1 MADDKKINY
10 EEINYKEILEFLN
23 KNAGKE
29 YKDPEKEGLT
39 EDEKRKYKDLREKGS
54 NICKELKKIAKLND
68 SCKFSTEIIKWL
80 DGSNTKI
87 KNYLWLQ
94 MKCEKYK
101 DSPISISIF
110 VEKNED
116 KVRYRICLEIK
127 NDKAD
132 DSIMKQYHSYLN
144 LPENENIVYASGSNE
159 EGTPDNLKDKK
170 YKDKYKDKS
179 TIIKELESKQLT
191 KVQPSIYIEQSP
203 TKGNEDYE
211 KEIKKAIEELIPYYK
226 YVMEKKTNELISSKN
241 LNEEDEE
248 KIMGKFSKK
257 EFDKNVIFYGPPGT
271 GKTYTTAKRAVEI
284 CKTESEKELTDYS
297 EIMEKYNELKK
308 KNRIELITF
317 HQSYGYE
324 EFIEGIKPVVSD
336 EDDESEDEK
345 ENNKESKTNIKIE
358 NDIKY
363 DVVDGIFKKFCD
375 NARKAIIETNNDND
389 NDIPLEAI
397 VWKVTVRGQVREE
410 CFNNN
415 HVRIDWNFDDAGA
428 VGFVEEVKK
437 GDIIITTDGSRT
449 RINGIAVVTDDK
461 GYTLDKEERDTTT
474 RNVKWLAKNI
484 DENIK
489 NINKEKML
497 HRRTVARV
505 PNMKVEDIIKLA
517 KEKNQEELSK
527 IVIKEN
533 KDPYVFIIDEIN
545 RGNISKIF
553 GELITL
559 IETTKRAG
567 KEECISTKLPYSKE
581 EFTVPD
587 NVYII
592 GTMNTADRSIA
603 LIDTAL
609 RRRFKFEEMLPDYHL
624 LEDIFVEDKGT
635 KVNIGAMLKVINER
649 IKYLYDR
656 EHTIGHAVFLELKEN
671 NNIDK
676 LENIFKKS
684 VIPLLQEYFYED
696 YEKIRIV
703 LGDNA
708 KDEDEQFISAVSIPE
723 DVFEDNIVDIDI
735 PEKKYTINYNNFK
748 NIMAYK
754 NISQK
759 KDLSKKISDE

>member
-1 MADDKKINY
+1 MENKK
-10 EEINYKEILEFLN
+10 
-23 KNAGKE
+23 
-29 YKDPEKEGLT
+29 
-39 EDEKRKYKDLREKGS
+39 EKGLLLS
-54 NICKELKKIAKLND
+54 WK
-68 SCKFSTEIIKWL
+68 
-80 DGSNTKI
+80 
-87 KNYLWLQ
+87 
-94 MKCEKYK
+94 
-101 DSPISISIF
+101 
-110 VEKNED
+110 
-116 KVRYRICLEIK
+116 
-127 NDKAD
+127 
-132 DSIMKQYHSYLN
+132 
-144 LPENENIVYASGSNE
+144 PEVS
-159 EGTPDNLKDKK
+159 
-170 YKDKYKDKS
+170 
-179 TIIKELESKQLT
+179 
-191 KVQPSIYIEQSP
+191 VW
-203 TKGNEDYE
+203 DYE
-211 KEIKKAIEELIPYYK
+211 KVYSEIQNGKKVKTTGWRTRALQEVKIGMEVFIMKLGEEPKGIIAHGHVVKGLYLENETYYVDIEFDSIQNADDEKEIISLTELK
-226 YVMEKKTNELISSKN
+226 NKFKRKKWDSQGDAVGSYIDETILPELKEMWSKLIN
-241 LNEEDEE
+241 GKENSEAPNGGDE
-248 KIMGKFSKK
+248 GKNMKK

-297 EIMEKYNELKK
+297 EIMKKYNELKK
-308 KNRIELITF
+308 KNRIEFITF

-324 EFIEGIKPVVSD
+324 EFIEGIKPIVLN
-336 EDDESEDEK
+336 EDDESEDES
-345 ENNKESKTNIKIE
+345 ENNQESKTNIKIE

-363 DVVDGIFKKFCD
+363 DIVDGIFKKFCD
-375 NARKAIIETNNDND
+375 NARKAIIETDNNNDNND
-389 NDIPLEAI
+389 NNDIPLEAI
-397 VWKVTVRGQVREE
+397 VWKVTVRGEVRED

-415 HVRIDWNFDDAGA
+415 RVRIDWNFDDAGA

-449 RINGIAVVTDDK
+449 RINGIAVVTDEK

-517 KEKNQEELSK
+517 KEKEPRALSK

-533 KDPYVFIIDEIN
+533 KEPYVFIIDEIN

-603 LIDTAL
+603 LMDTAL
-609 RRRFKFEEMLPDYHL
+609 RRRFKFEEMLPNYDL
-624 LEDIFVEDKGT
+624 LKDIFVEDEGV

-649 IKYLYDR
+649 IEYLYDR

-708 KDEDEQFISAVSIPE
+708 KDEDEQFILAVSIPK
-723 DVFEDNIVDIDI
+723 DIFEGDIGDIDI
-735 PEKKYTINYNNFK
+735 PEKKYIINYDNFK

>member
-1 MADDKKINY
+1 MENTKEKGLLLTWKPEVSVWDYEKVYSEVQNGKKVKTTGWRTRAIQEVKIGMEVFIMKLGEEPKGIIAHGHVVKGPYLENETYYVDVEFDSIQNVDD
-10 EEINYKEILEFLN
+10 E
-23 KNAGKE
+23 KNIIS
-29 YKDPEKEGLT
+29 LT
-39 EDEKRKYKDLREKGS
+39 E
-54 NICKELKKIAKLND
+54 LKN
-68 SCKFSTEIIKWL
+68 KF
-80 DGSNTKI
+80 
-87 KNYLWLQ
+87 
-94 MKCEKYK
+94 
-101 DSPISISIF
+101 
-110 VEKNED
+110 
-116 KVRYRICLEIK
+116 
-127 NDKAD
+127 
-132 DSIMKQYHSYLN
+132 
-144 LPENENIVYASGSNE
+144 
-159 EGTPDNLKDKK
+159 KDKK
-170 YKDKYKDKS
+170 WDSQGDAIGSYIDE
-179 TIIKELESKQLT
+179 TILPELRKMWNKLINEEENSKT
-191 KVQPSIYIEQSP
+191 SD
-203 TKGNEDYE
+203 GGDE
-211 KEIKKAIEELIPYYK
+211 KE
-226 YVMEKKTNELISSKN
+226 T
-241 LNEEDEE
+241 
-248 KIMGKFSKK
+248 MGKASKK

-297 EIMEKYNELKK
+297 EIMERYNELKK
-308 KNRIELITF
+308 KNRIEFITF

-324 EFIEGIKPVVSD
+324 EFIEGIKPIISN
-336 EDDESEDEK
+336 EDDESEGES
-345 ENNKESKTNIKIE
+345 ENNQESKTNIKIE

-363 DVVDGIFKKFCD
+363 DIVDGIFKKFCD
-375 NARKAIIETNNDND
+375 NARKAIIETNNNDN

-533 KDPYVFIIDEIN
+533 KEPYVFIIDEIN

-603 LIDTAL
+603 LMDTAL
-609 RRRFKFEEMLPDYHL
+609 RRRFKFEEMLPNYDL
-624 LEDIFVEDKGT
+624 LKDIFVEDKGV

-649 IKYLYDR
+649 IEYLYDR
-656 EHTIGHAVFLELKEN
+656 EHTIGHAVFLEKGKDN
-671 NNIDK
+671 RIDIDINK

-684 VIPLLQEYFYED
+684 IIPLLQEYFYED

-708 KDEDEQFISAVSIPE
+708 KDEDEQFILAVSIPE
-723 DVFEDNIVDIDI
+723 DVFEGNIGDIDI
-735 PEKKYTINYNNFK
+735 PEKKYIIKYENFR

>member
-1 MADDKKINY
+1 MENKK
-10 EEINYKEILEFLN
+10 
-23 KNAGKE
+23 
-29 YKDPEKEGLT
+29 
-39 EDEKRKYKDLREKGS
+39 EKGLLLTW
-54 NICKELKKIAKLND
+54 K
-68 SCKFSTEIIKWL
+68 
-80 DGSNTKI
+80 
-87 KNYLWLQ
+87 
-94 MKCEKYK
+94 
-101 DSPISISIF
+101 
-110 VEKNED
+110 
-116 KVRYRICLEIK
+116 
-127 NDKAD
+127 
-132 DSIMKQYHSYLN
+132 
-144 LPENENIVYASGSNE
+144 PEVS
-159 EGTPDNLKDKK
+159 
-170 YKDKYKDKS
+170 
-179 TIIKELESKQLT
+179 
-191 KVQPSIYIEQSP
+191 VW
-203 TKGNEDYE
+203 DYE
-211 KEIKKAIEELIPYYK
+211 KVYSEIQNGKKVKTTGWRTRALQEVKIGMEVFIMKLGEEPKGIIAHGHVVKGPYLENETYYVDIEFDSIQNANDEKEIISLAELKNKFKSKTWDSQGDAVGSYIDETILPELK
-226 YVMEKKTNELISSKN
+226 EMWSKLINGEKNTETRDGG
-241 LNEEDEE
+241 DEGE
-248 KIMGKFSKK
+248 NMKK

-284 CKTESEKELTDYS
+284 CKNESEEDLTDYS
-297 EIMEKYNELKK
+297 EIMKKYNELKEN
-308 KNRIELITF
+308 NRIEFITF

-324 EFIEGIKPVVSD
+324 EFIEGIKPVVSN
-336 EDDESEDEK
+336 EDYESEDES
-345 ENNKESKTNIKIE
+345 ENKQELKTNIKIE

-375 NARKAIIETNNDND
+375 NARKAIIETHDND
-389 NDIPLEAI
+389 DVSPEAI
-397 VWKVTVRGQVREE
+397 VWKVTVRNNVIKD
-410 CFNNN
+410 CFENSR
-415 HVRIDWNFDDAGA
+415 VRIDWNFDDAGA

-461 GYTLDKEERDTTT
+461 GYTLDKEKRDTTT

-517 KEKNQEELSK
+517 KEKEPEELSK

-533 KDPYVFIIDEIN
+533 KEPYVFIIDEIN

-603 LIDTAL
+603 LMDTAL

-649 IKYLYDR
+649 IEYIYDR

-696 YEKIRIV
+696 YEKIRLI

-708 KDEDEQFISAVSIPE
+708 KDEDEQFIFAESIKPK
-723 DVFEDNIVDIDI
+723 DVFEGDIGDIDI
-735 PEKKYTINYNNFK
+735 PEKKYIIKYENFR

-754 NISQK
+754 NISKK
-759 KDLSKKISDE
+759 KDLSEKISDE

>member
-1 MADDKKINY
+1 MENKK
-10 EEINYKEILEFLN
+10 
-23 KNAGKE
+23 
-29 YKDPEKEGLT
+29 
-39 EDEKRKYKDLREKGS
+39 EKGFLLGWNPNS
-54 NICKELKKIAKLND
+54 KEWHWDYEKGYSEIQNGNKPIVGWTIPERKELKVGMEVFVIKLGMAPKGIIAHGYII
-68 SCKFSTEIIKWL
+68 EIP
-80 DGSNTKI
+80 
-87 KNYLWLQ
+87 
-94 MKCEKYK
+94 YK
-101 DSPISISIF
+101 H
-110 VEKNED
+110 
-116 KVRYRICLEIK
+116 EIK
-127 NDKAD
+127 IEFDSIQNAD
-132 DSIMKQYHSYLN
+132 D
-144 LPENENIVYASGSNE
+144 
-159 EGTPDNLKDKK
+159 
-170 YKDKYKDKS
+170 
-179 TIIKELESKQLT
+179 
-191 KVQPSIYIEQSP
+191 
-203 TKGNEDYE
+203 E
-211 KEIKKAIEELIPYYK
+211 KEIISLTELKNKFKPKTWDSQGEAVGSYIDETILPELK
-226 YVMEKKTNELISSKN
+226 EMWSKLINGDEDSENLNRGDEKKT
-241 LNEEDEE
+241 
-248 KIMGKFSKK
+248 MKK
-257 EFDKNVIFYGPPGT
+257 EFDKNIIFYGPPGT

-308 KNRIELITF
+308 KNRIEFITF

-324 EFIEGIKPVVSD
+324 EFIEGIKPIVLN
-336 EDDESEDEK
+336 EDDESEDEN
-345 ENNKESKTNIKIE
+345 ENNQESKTNIKIE

-363 DVVDGIFKKFCD
+363 DIVDGIFKKFCD
-375 NARKAIIETNNDND
+375 NARKAIIETDNNNDNND
-389 NDIPLEAI
+389 NNDIPLEAI
-397 VWKVTVRGQVREE
+397 VWKVTVRGEVRED
-410 CFNNN
+410 CFNNSR
-415 HVRIDWNFDDAGA
+415 VRIDWNFDDAGA

-449 RINGIAVVTDDK
+449 KINGIAVVIDDK
-461 GYTLDKEERDTTT
+461 GYILAGEERDTTT

-559 IETTKRAG
+559 IEPTKRSG
-567 KEECISTKLPYSKE
+567 KKECISTKLPYSKE

-603 LIDTAL
+603 LMDTAL
-609 RRRFKFEEMLPDYHL
+609 RRRFKFEEMLPNYDL
-624 LEDIFVEDKGT
+624 LKDIFVEDEGV

-649 IKYLYDR
+649 IEYLYDR

-696 YEKIRIV
+696 YDKIRLI

-708 KDEDEQFISAVSIPE
+708 KDEDEQFIFAEFIKPK
-723 DVFEDNIVDIDI
+723 DVFEGDIGDIDI
-735 PEKKYTINYNNFK
+735 PEKKYIINYDNFK

>member
-1 MADDKKINY
+1 METKK
-10 EEINYKEILEFLN
+10 
-23 KNAGKE
+23 
-29 YKDPEKEGLT
+29 
-39 EDEKRKYKDLREKGS
+39 EKGFLLVWNPNKKERHWDYEKFYS
-54 NICKELKKIAKLND
+54 EIQNGKKPIVEWTIKERKELKVRMEVFVIKLGTAPKGIIAHGYII
-68 SCKFSTEIIKWL
+68 EIP
-80 DGSNTKI
+80 
-87 KNYLWLQ
+87 
-94 MKCEKYK
+94 YK
-101 DSPISISIF
+101 H
-110 VEKNED
+110 
-116 KVRYRICLEIK
+116 EIK
-127 NDKAD
+127 IEF
-132 DSIMKQYHSYLN
+132 DSIQN
-144 LPENENIVYASGSNE
+144 
-159 EGTPDNLKDKK
+159 TDD
-170 YKDKYKDKS
+170 
-179 TIIKELESKQLT
+179 
-191 KVQPSIYIEQSP
+191 
-203 TKGNEDYE
+203 E
-211 KEIKKAIEELIPYYK
+211 KEIISLTELKNKFKPKTWDSQGEAVGSYIDETILPELK
-226 YVMEKKTNELISSKN
+226 EMWSKLINGDEDSENLNRGDEKKT
-241 LNEEDEE
+241 
-248 KIMGKFSKK
+248 MKK
-257 EFDKNVIFYGPPGT
+257 EFDKNIIFYGPPGT

-308 KNRIELITF
+308 KNRIEFITF

-324 EFIEGIKPVVSD
+324 EFIEGIKPIVLN
-336 EDDESEDEK
+336 EDDESEDES
-345 ENNKESKTNIKIE
+345 ENNQESKTNIKIE

-363 DVVDGIFKKFCD
+363 DIVDGIFKKFCD
-375 NARKAIIETNNDND
+375 NARKAIIETDNNNDN

-397 VWKVTVRGQVREE
+397 VWKVTVRGEVRED
-410 CFNNN
+410 CFNNSR
-415 HVRIDWNFDDAGA
+415 VRIDWNFDDAGA

-449 RINGIAVVTDDK
+449 KINGIAVVIDDK
-461 GYTLDKEERDTTT
+461 GYILAGEERDTTT

-559 IETTKRAG
+559 IEPTKRSG
-567 KEECISTKLPYSKE
+567 KKECISTKLPYSKE
-581 EFTVPD
+581 EFTIPD

-603 LIDTAL
+603 LMDTAL
-609 RRRFKFEEMLPDYHL
+609 RRRFKFEEMLPNYDL
-624 LEDIFVEDKGT
+624 LKDIFVEDKGT

-649 IKYLYDR
+649 IEYLYDR
-656 EHTIGHAVFLELKEN
+656 EHTIGHAVFLEKMEN
-671 NNIDK
+671 EKIDIDINK
-676 LENIFKKS
+676 LENIFKKNI
-684 VIPLLQEYFYED
+684 IPLLQEYFYED
-696 YEKIRIV
+696 YEKIRII

-723 DVFEDNIVDIDI
+723 DVFEGNIVDIDI
-735 PEKKYTINYNNFK
+735 PEKKYTINYDNFK

>member
-1 MADDKKINY
+1 MENKKEKGLLLTWKPEVSVWDY
-10 EEINYKEILEFLN
+10 EKVYSEIQNGKKVKTTGWRTRTLQEVKIGMEVFIMKLGEEPKGIIAHGHVVKGPYLENETYYVDIEFDSIQNANDEKEIISLAELKN
-23 KNAGKE
+23 KFKSKTWDSQGDAVGS
-29 YKDPEKEGLT
+29 YI
-39 EDEKRKYKDLREKGS
+39 DETILP
-54 NICKELKKIAKLND
+54 ELKKMWSKLINGD
-68 SCKFSTEIIKWL
+68 
-80 DGSNTKI
+80 
-87 KNYLWLQ
+87 
-94 MKCEKYK
+94 
-101 DSPISISIF
+101 
-110 VEKNED
+110 
-116 KVRYRICLEIK
+116 
-127 NDKAD
+127 
-132 DSIMKQYHSYLN
+132 
-144 LPENENIVYASGSNE
+144 ENSE
-159 EGTPDNLKDKK
+159 
-170 YKDKYKDKS
+170 
-179 TIIKELESKQLT
+179 
-191 KVQPSIYIEQSP
+191 
-203 TKGNEDYE
+203 
-211 KEIKKAIEELIPYYK
+211 
-226 YVMEKKTNELISSKN
+226 N
-241 LNEEDEE
+241 LNRGDEE
-248 KIMGKFSKK
+248 ETMGKASKK

-308 KNRIELITF
+308 KNRIEFITF

-324 EFIEGIKPVVSD
+324 EFIEGIKPIVLN
-336 EDDESEDEK
+336 EDDESEDES
-345 ENNKESKTNIKIE
+345 ENNQESKTNIKIE

-363 DVVDGIFKKFCD
+363 DIVDGIFKKFCD
-375 NARKAIIETNNDND
+375 NARKAIIETDNNNDN

-397 VWKVTVRGQVREE
+397 VWKVTVRDEVRED

-415 HVRIDWNFDDAGA
+415 RVRIDWNFDDAGA

-449 RINGIAVVTDDK
+449 KINGIAVVTDDK

-484 DENIK
+484 NENIK

-517 KEKNQEELSK
+517 KEKNQKELSK

-533 KDPYVFIIDEIN
+533 KEPYVFIIDEIN

-559 IETTKRAG
+559 IETTKRSGEG
-567 KEECISTKLPYSKE
+567 KKECISTKLPYSKE

-603 LIDTAL
+603 LMDTAL

-649 IKYLYDR
+649 IEYLYDR

-671 NNIDK
+671 NNIEK

-696 YEKIRIV
+696 YDKIRIV

-723 DVFEDNIVDIDI
+723 DVFEANIDDIDI
-735 PEKKYTINYNNFK
+735 PEKKYIINYDNFK

>member
-1 MADDKKINY
+1 MWNKLINGD
-10 EEINYKEILEFLN
+10 ENSKTPN
-23 KNAGKE
+23 G
-29 YKDPEKEGLT
+29 G
-39 EDEKRKYKDLREKGS
+39 DEKV
-54 NICKELKKIAKLND
+54 
-68 SCKFSTEIIKWL
+68 T
-80 DGSNTKI
+80 
-87 KNYLWLQ
+87 
-94 MKCEKYK
+94 M
-101 DSPISISIF
+101 
-110 VEKNED
+110 
-116 KVRYRICLEIK
+116 
-127 NDKAD
+127 
-132 DSIMKQYHSYLN
+132 
-144 LPENENIVYASGSNE
+144 
-159 EGTPDNLKDKK
+159 
-170 YKDKYKDKS
+170 
-179 TIIKELESKQLT
+179 
-191 KVQPSIYIEQSP
+191 
-203 TKGNEDYE
+203 
-211 KEIKKAIEELIPYYK
+211 
-226 YVMEKKTNELISSKN
+226 
-241 LNEEDEE
+241 
-248 KIMGKFSKK
+248 KK

-284 CKTESEKELTDYS
+284 CKTESEEELTDYS
-297 EIMEKYNELKK
+297 QIMKKYNELKK
-308 KNRIELITF
+308 NKRIEFITF

-324 EFIEGIKPVVSD
+324 EFIEGIKPIVLN
-336 EDDESEDEK
+336 EDDESEEES
-345 ENNKESKTNIKIE
+345 ENNQESKTNIKIE

-363 DVVDGIFKKFCD
+363 DIVDGIFKKFCD
-375 NARKAIIETNNDND
+375 NARKAIIETDNNNDNNND
-389 NDIPLEAI
+389 DNNNDIPLEAT
-397 VWKVTVRGQVREE
+397 VWKVTVRGEVRED

-415 HVRIDWNFDDAGA
+415 HVRIDWNSDEPQ
-428 VGFVEEVKK
+428 VVVFVKEVKQ

-517 KEKNQEELSK
+517 KEKEPRALSK

-559 IETTKRAG
+559 IETTKRSGEG
-567 KEECISTKLPYSKE
+567 KKECISTKLPYSKE

-603 LIDTAL
+603 LMDTAL
-609 RRRFKFEEMLPDYHL
+609 RRRFKFEEMLPNYDL
-624 LEDIFVEDKGT
+624 LKNIFVEDEGV
-635 KVNIGAMLKVINER
+635 KVNIGAMLKAINER
-649 IKYLYDR
+649 IEYLYDR

-696 YEKIRIV
+696 YDKIRLI

-708 KDEDEQFISAVSIPE
+708 KDEDEQFIFAESIKPK
-723 DVFEDNIVDIDI
+723 DVFEGDIGDIDI
-735 PEKKYTINYNNFK
+735 PEKKYIIKYENFR

-754 NISQK
+754 NISK
-759 KDLSKKISDE
+759 KLSDE

>member
-1 MADDKKINY
+1 MENTKEKGLLLTWKPEVSVWDYEKVYSEVQNGKKVKTTGWRTRAIQEVKIGMEVFIMKLGEEPKGIIAHGHVVKGPYLENETYYVDVEFDSIQNVDD
-10 EEINYKEILEFLN
+10 E
-23 KNAGKE
+23 KNIIS
-29 YKDPEKEGLT
+29 LT
-39 EDEKRKYKDLREKGS
+39 E
-54 NICKELKKIAKLND
+54 LKN
-68 SCKFSTEIIKWL
+68 KF
-80 DGSNTKI
+80 
-87 KNYLWLQ
+87 
-94 MKCEKYK
+94 
-101 DSPISISIF
+101 
-110 VEKNED
+110 
-116 KVRYRICLEIK
+116 
-127 NDKAD
+127 
-132 DSIMKQYHSYLN
+132 
-144 LPENENIVYASGSNE
+144 
-159 EGTPDNLKDKK
+159 KDKK
-170 YKDKYKDKS
+170 WDSQGDAIGSYIDE
-179 TIIKELESKQLT
+179 TILPELRKMWNKLINEEENSKT
-191 KVQPSIYIEQSP
+191 SD
-203 TKGNEDYE
+203 GGDE
-211 KEIKKAIEELIPYYK
+211 KE
-226 YVMEKKTNELISSKN
+226 T
-241 LNEEDEE
+241 
-248 KIMGKFSKK
+248 MGKASKK

-284 CKTESEKELTDYS
+284 CKTESEKELTDYT
-297 EIMEKYNELKK
+297 EIMKKYNELKE
-308 KNRIELITF
+308 KNRIEFITF

-324 EFIEGIKPVVSD
+324 EFIEGIKPIISN
-336 EDDESEDEK
+336 EDDESEGES
-345 ENNKESKTNIKIE
+345 ENNQESKTNIKIE

-363 DVVDGIFKKFCD
+363 DIVDGIFKKFCD
-375 NARKAIIETNNDND
+375 NARKAIIETNNNDN

-533 KDPYVFIIDEIN
+533 KEPYVFIIDEIN

-567 KEECISTKLPYSKE
+567 KEECISTKLPYSNE

-603 LIDTAL
+603 LMDTAL
-609 RRRFKFEEMLPDYHL
+609 RRRFKFEEMLPNYDL
-624 LEDIFVEDKGT
+624 LKDIFVEDKGV

-649 IKYLYDR
+649 IEYLYDR
-656 EHTIGHAVFLELKEN
+656 EHTIGHAVFLEKGKDN
-671 NNIDK
+671 RIDIDINK

-684 VIPLLQEYFYED
+684 IIPLLQEYFYED

-708 KDEDEQFISAVSIPE
+708 KDEDEQFILAVSIPE
-723 DVFEDNIVDIDI
+723 DVFEGNIGDIDI
-735 PEKKYTINYNNFK
+735 PEKKYIIKYENFR

>member
-1 MADDKKINY
+1 MENKK
-10 EEINYKEILEFLN
+10 
-23 KNAGKE
+23 
-29 YKDPEKEGLT
+29 
-39 EDEKRKYKDLREKGS
+39 EKGLLLTW
-54 NICKELKKIAKLND
+54 K
-68 SCKFSTEIIKWL
+68 
-80 DGSNTKI
+80 
-87 KNYLWLQ
+87 
-94 MKCEKYK
+94 
-101 DSPISISIF
+101 
-110 VEKNED
+110 
-116 KVRYRICLEIK
+116 
-127 NDKAD
+127 
-132 DSIMKQYHSYLN
+132 
-144 LPENENIVYASGSNE
+144 PEVS
-159 EGTPDNLKDKK
+159 
-170 YKDKYKDKS
+170 
-179 TIIKELESKQLT
+179 
-191 KVQPSIYIEQSP
+191 VW
-203 TKGNEDYE
+203 DYE
-211 KEIKKAIEELIPYYK
+211 KVYSEIQNGKKVKTTGWRTRTLQEVKIGMEVFIMKLGEEPKGIIAHGHVIKGPYLENETYYVDIEFDSIQNANDEKEIISLAELKNKFKSKTWDSQGDAVGSYIDETILPELK
-226 YVMEKKTNELISSKN
+226 EMWSKLINGEKNTETRDGG
-241 LNEEDEE
+241 DEGE
-248 KIMGKFSKK
+248 NMKK

-284 CKTESEKELTDYS
+284 CKNESEEDLTDYS
-297 EIMEKYNELKK
+297 EIMKKYNELKEN
-308 KNRIELITF
+308 NRIEFITF

-324 EFIEGIKPVVSD
+324 EFIEGIKPVVSN
-336 EDDESEDEK
+336 EDYESEDES
-345 ENNKESKTNIKIE
+345 ENKQELKTNIKIE

-375 NARKAIIETNNDND
+375 NARKAIIETHDND
-389 NDIPLEAI
+389 DVSPEAI
-397 VWKVTVRGQVREE
+397 VWKVTVRNNVIKD
-410 CFNNN
+410 CFENSR
-415 HVRIDWNFDDAGA
+415 VRIDWNFDDAGA

-461 GYTLDKEERDTTT
+461 GYTLDKEKRDTTT

-517 KEKNQEELSK
+517 KEKEPEELSK

-533 KDPYVFIIDEIN
+533 KEPYVFIIDEIN

-603 LIDTAL
+603 LMDTAL

-649 IKYLYDR
+649 IEYIYDR

-696 YEKIRIV
+696 YEKIRLI

-708 KDEDEQFISAVSIPE
+708 KDEDEQFIFAESIKPK
-723 DVFEDNIVDIDI
+723 DVFEGDIGDIDI
-735 PEKKYTINYNNFK
+735 PDKKYIIKHENFR

-754 NISQK
+754 NISK
-759 KDLSKKISDE
+759 KLSDE

>member
-1 MADDKKINY
+1 MEKIKETQEILNKKELCLLFSWNPKKSGWTVEKYKEAHLKVKNGEKYLIRDWKCIRKNEVEKETEVFIVKIGDEEPKGIIGHGYIKTLPTKKYDDDKKWRVDIEIDKLLDYENEELLKQEKLRDKFPEQKWNPEGSGIEIKETVVPELKEMWSKLINR
-10 EEINYKEILEFLN
+10 EENSKTSN
-23 KNAGKE
+23 GG
-29 YKDPEKEGLT
+29 DEKET
-39 EDEKRKYKDLREKGS
+39 M
-54 NICKELKKIAKLND
+54 
-68 SCKFSTEIIKWL
+68 
-80 DGSNTKI
+80 
-87 KNYLWLQ
+87 KN
-94 MKCEKYK
+94 
-101 DSPISISIF
+101 
-110 VEKNED
+110 
-116 KVRYRICLEIK
+116 
-127 NDKAD
+127 
-132 DSIMKQYHSYLN
+132 
-144 LPENENIVYASGSNE
+144 
-159 EGTPDNLKDKK
+159 
-170 YKDKYKDKS
+170 
-179 TIIKELESKQLT
+179 
-191 KVQPSIYIEQSP
+191 
-203 TKGNEDYE
+203 
-211 KEIKKAIEELIPYYK
+211 
-226 YVMEKKTNELISSKN
+226 
-241 LNEEDEE
+241 
-248 KIMGKFSKK
+248 

-308 KNRIELITF
+308 KNRIEFITF

-324 EFIEGIKPVVSD
+324 EFIEGIKPIVLN
-336 EDDESEDEK
+336 EDDESEDES
-345 ENNKESKTNIKIE
+345 ENNQESKTNIKIE

-363 DVVDGIFKKFCD
+363 DIVDGIFKKFCD
-375 NARKAIIETNNDND
+375 NARKAIIETDNNNDN

-397 VWKVTVRGQVREE
+397 VWKVTVRDEVRED

-415 HVRIDWNFDDAGA
+415 RVRIDWNFDDAGA

-449 RINGIAVVTDDK
+449 KINGIAVVTDDK

-484 DENIK
+484 NENIK

-517 KEKNQEELSK
+517 KEKNQKELSK
-527 IVIKEN
+527 IVIKET
-533 KDPYVFIIDEIN
+533 KEPYVFIIDEIN

-559 IETTKRAG
+559 IETTKRSGEG
-567 KEECISTKLPYSKE
+567 KKECISTKLPYSKE

-603 LIDTAL
+603 LMDTAL

-649 IKYLYDR
+649 IEYLYDR

-671 NNIDK
+671 NNIEK

-696 YEKIRIV
+696 YDKIRIV

-723 DVFEDNIVDIDI
+723 DVFEANIDDIDI
-735 PEKKYTINYNNFK
+735 PEKKYIINYDNFK

>member
-1 MADDKKINY
+1 MENKK
-10 EEINYKEILEFLN
+10 
-23 KNAGKE
+23 
-29 YKDPEKEGLT
+29 
-39 EDEKRKYKDLREKGS
+39 EKGLLLTW
-54 NICKELKKIAKLND
+54 K
-68 SCKFSTEIIKWL
+68 
-80 DGSNTKI
+80 
-87 KNYLWLQ
+87 
-94 MKCEKYK
+94 
-101 DSPISISIF
+101 
-110 VEKNED
+110 
-116 KVRYRICLEIK
+116 
-127 NDKAD
+127 
-132 DSIMKQYHSYLN
+132 
-144 LPENENIVYASGSNE
+144 PEVS
-159 EGTPDNLKDKK
+159 
-170 YKDKYKDKS
+170 
-179 TIIKELESKQLT
+179 
-191 KVQPSIYIEQSP
+191 VW
-203 TKGNEDYE
+203 DYE
-211 KEIKKAIEELIPYYK
+211 KVYSEIQNGKKVKTTGWRTRTLQEVKIGMEVFIMKLGEEPKGIIAHGHVVKGPYLENETYYVDIEFDSIQNANDEKEIISLAELKNKFKSKTWDSQGDAVGSYIDETILPELK
-226 YVMEKKTNELISSKN
+226 EMWSKLINGEKNTETRDGG
-241 LNEEDEE
+241 DEGE
-248 KIMGKFSKK
+248 NMKK

-284 CKTESEKELTDYS
+284 CKNESEEDLTDYS
-297 EIMEKYNELKK
+297 EIMKKYNELKEN
-308 KNRIELITF
+308 NRIEFITF

-324 EFIEGIKPVVSD
+324 EFIEGIKPVVSN
-336 EDDESEDEK
+336 EDYESEDES
-345 ENNKESKTNIKIE
+345 ENKQELKTNIKIE

-375 NARKAIIETNNDND
+375 NARKAIIETHDND
-389 NDIPLEAI
+389 DVSPEAI
-397 VWKVTVRGQVREE
+397 VWKVTVRNNVIKD
-410 CFNNN
+410 CFENSR
-415 HVRIDWNFDDAGA
+415 VRIDWNFDDAGA

-461 GYTLDKEERDTTT
+461 GYTLDKEKRDTTT

-517 KEKNQEELSK
+517 KEKEPEELSK

-533 KDPYVFIIDEIN
+533 KEPYVFIIDEIN

-603 LIDTAL
+603 LMDTAL

-649 IKYLYDR
+649 IEYIYDR

-696 YEKIRIV
+696 YEKIRLI

-708 KDEDEQFISAVSIPE
+708 KDEDEQFIFAESIKPK
-723 DVFEDNIVDIDI
+723 DVFEGDIGDIDI
-735 PEKKYTINYNNFK
+735 PDKKYIIKHENFR

-754 NISQK
+754 NISK
-759 KDLSKKISDE
+759 KLSDE

>member
-1 MADDKKINY
+1 MEKIKETQEILNKKELCLLFSWNPKKSGWTVEKYKEAHLKVKNGEKYLIRDWKCIRKNEVEKETEVFIVKIGDEEPKGIIGHGYIKTLPTKKYDDDKKWRVDIEIDKLLDYENEELLKQEKLRDKFPEQKWNPEGSGIEIKETVVPELKEMWSKLINR
-10 EEINYKEILEFLN
+10 EENSKTSN
-23 KNAGKE
+23 GG
-29 YKDPEKEGLT
+29 DEKET
-39 EDEKRKYKDLREKGS
+39 M
-54 NICKELKKIAKLND
+54 
-68 SCKFSTEIIKWL
+68 
-80 DGSNTKI
+80 
-87 KNYLWLQ
+87 KN
-94 MKCEKYK
+94 
-101 DSPISISIF
+101 
-110 VEKNED
+110 
-116 KVRYRICLEIK
+116 
-127 NDKAD
+127 
-132 DSIMKQYHSYLN
+132 
-144 LPENENIVYASGSNE
+144 
-159 EGTPDNLKDKK
+159 
-170 YKDKYKDKS
+170 
-179 TIIKELESKQLT
+179 
-191 KVQPSIYIEQSP
+191 
-203 TKGNEDYE
+203 
-211 KEIKKAIEELIPYYK
+211 
-226 YVMEKKTNELISSKN
+226 
-241 LNEEDEE
+241 
-248 KIMGKFSKK
+248 

-297 EIMEKYNELKK
+297 EIMEKYNELKEN
-308 KNRIELITF
+308 NRIEFITF

-324 EFIEGIKPVVSD
+324 EFIEGIKPIVLN
-336 EDDESEDEK
+336 EDDESEDES
-345 ENNKESKTNIKIE
+345 ENKQELKTNIKIE

-375 NARKAIIETNNDND
+375 NARKAIIETHDND
-389 NDIPLEAI
+389 DVSPEAI
-397 VWKVTVRGQVREE
+397 VWKVTVRNNVIKD
-410 CFNNN
+410 CFENSR
-415 HVRIDWNFDDAGA
+415 VRIDWNFDDAGA

-461 GYTLDKEERDTTT
+461 GYTLDKEKRDTTT

-517 KEKNQEELSK
+517 KEKEPEELSK

-533 KDPYVFIIDEIN
+533 KEPYVFIIDEIN

-559 IETTKRAG
+559 IEPTKRSG
-567 KEECISTKLPYSKE
+567 KKECISTKLPYSKE

-603 LIDTAL
+603 LMDTAL
-609 RRRFKFEEMLPDYHL
+609 RRRFKFEEMLPDYDL
-624 LEDIFVEDKGT
+624 LKDIFVEDKGT

-649 IKYLYDR
+649 IEYLYDR

-696 YEKIRIV
+696 YEKIRLV
-703 LGDNA
+703 LGDNM
-708 KDEDEQFISAVSIPE
+708 KDGDEQFIFSEFIKPE
-723 DVFEDNIVDIDI
+723 DVFEGNIVDIDI
-735 PEKKYTINYNNFK
+735 PEKKYIINYDNFK

>member
-1 MADDKKINY
+1 MAKIEALLLTWNP
-10 EEINYKEILEFLN
+10 ENPDWNYKEAYLKVKNGEKSEMVWRTSRKNGVEENTEVFLIKIGNEEPKGIIAHGHVMEEPYLENGIHYVDVEFDKILDYENEEIL
-23 KNAGKE
+23 KQ
-29 YKDPEKEGLT
+29 
-39 EDEKRKYKDLREKGS
+39 EDLM
-54 NICKELKKIAKLND
+54 L
-68 SCKFSTEIIKWL
+68 KFSEQVWSPQASGIEIKETVAPELRKMWNKLIN
-80 DGSNTKI
+80 G
-87 KNYLWLQ
+87 
-94 MKCEKYK
+94 
-101 DSPISISIF
+101 
-110 VEKNED
+110 EKNTETRD
-116 KVRYRICLEIK
+116 GGDEGENMK
-127 NDKAD
+127 N
-132 DSIMKQYHSYLN
+132 
-144 LPENENIVYASGSNE
+144 
-159 EGTPDNLKDKK
+159 
-170 YKDKYKDKS
+170 
-179 TIIKELESKQLT
+179 
-191 KVQPSIYIEQSP
+191 
-203 TKGNEDYE
+203 
-211 KEIKKAIEELIPYYK
+211 
-226 YVMEKKTNELISSKN
+226 
-241 LNEEDEE
+241 
-248 KIMGKFSKK
+248 

-308 KNRIELITF
+308 KNRIEFITF

-324 EFIEGIKPVVSD
+324 EFIEGIKPIVLN
-336 EDDESEDEK
+336 EDDESEDES
-345 ENNKESKTNIKIE
+345 ENNQESKTNIKIE

-363 DVVDGIFKKFCD
+363 DIVDGIFKKFCD
-375 NARKAIIETNNDND
+375 NARKAIIETDNNNDN

-397 VWKVTVRGQVREE
+397 VWKVTVRDEVRED

-415 HVRIDWNFDDAGA
+415 RVRIDWNFDDAGA

-449 RINGIAVVTDDK
+449 KINGIAVVTDDK

-484 DENIK
+484 NENIK

-517 KEKNQEELSK
+517 KEKNQKELSK

-533 KDPYVFIIDEIN
+533 KEPYVFIIDEIN

-559 IETTKRAG
+559 IETTKRSGEG
-567 KEECISTKLPYSKE
+567 KKECISTKLPYSKE

-603 LIDTAL
+603 LMDTAL
-609 RRRFKFEEMLPDYHL
+609 RRRFKFEEMLPNYDL
-624 LEDIFVEDKGT
+624 LKDVFVEDEGV

-649 IKYLYDR
+649 IEYIYDR

-676 LENIFKKS
+676 LENIFKKL

-696 YEKIRIV
+696 YEKIRLI

-708 KDEDEQFISAVSIPE
+708 KDEDEQFIFAESIKPK
-723 DVFEDNIVDIDI
+723 DVFEGDIGDIDI
-735 PEKKYTINYNNFK
+735 PDKKYIIKHENFR

-754 NISQK
+754 NISK
-759 KDLSKKISDE
+759 KLSDE